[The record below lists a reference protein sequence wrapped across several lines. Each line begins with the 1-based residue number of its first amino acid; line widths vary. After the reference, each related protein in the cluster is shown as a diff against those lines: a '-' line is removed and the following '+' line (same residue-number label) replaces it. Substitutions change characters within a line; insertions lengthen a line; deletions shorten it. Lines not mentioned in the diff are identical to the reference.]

1 MEQRFKTPKIF
12 ENIGETKPRKDS
24 LRILQEFGWMESLT
38 GVNHLIIW
46 YNKNMEDG
54 TAVLKTSKIFEIL
67 GK

>member
-1 MEQRFKTPKIF
+1 MET
-12 ENIGETKPRKDS
+12 
-24 LRILQEFGWMESLT
+24 LR

-54 TAVLKTSKIFEIL
+54 TAVLKASKIFEIL